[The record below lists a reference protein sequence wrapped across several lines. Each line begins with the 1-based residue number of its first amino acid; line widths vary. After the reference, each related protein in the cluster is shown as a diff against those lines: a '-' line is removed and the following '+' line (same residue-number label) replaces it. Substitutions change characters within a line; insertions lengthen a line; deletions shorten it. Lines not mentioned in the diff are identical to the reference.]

1 MKVSFLIS
9 RHNFNDEN
17 KAERTHCL
25 NLNSCQRLSLGV
37 CYGLAI
43 LFKFLFKQYKYQ
55 LKLSVVVNR

>member
-43 LFKFLFKQYKYQ
+43 LFKFLFINI
-55 LKLSVVVNR
+55 L